1 MSFASFASTDLTEVA
16 ASEHKAIVDIH
27 ESEGKTLIKTLTDLQ
42 NSAFKALKNSRHTP
56 SGFVGGS
63 GSGGGT
69 LMSFASFASTDLT
82 EVAASEHKAIVD
94 THDSTCKAIVDIH
107 DSACKRLSDLQN
119 SAFKALKDVRQEGHA
134 AIERHAPNFASRDL
148 AEVTA
153 SEHKAIADI
162 HNHNSSLKTLYMV
175 LNELQ
180 NSTLEAPQRQSA
192 G

>member
-1 MSFASFASTDLTEVA
+1 MSFASTDLTEVA

-27 ESEGKTLIKTLTDLQ
+27 ESEGKTLIKTLT
-42 NSAFKALKNSRHTP
+42 
-56 SGFVGGS
+56 
-63 GSGGGT
+63 
-69 LMSFASFASTDLT
+69 
-82 EVAASEHKAIVD
+82 
-94 THDSTCKAIVDIH
+94 
-107 DSACKRLSDLQN
+107 DLQN